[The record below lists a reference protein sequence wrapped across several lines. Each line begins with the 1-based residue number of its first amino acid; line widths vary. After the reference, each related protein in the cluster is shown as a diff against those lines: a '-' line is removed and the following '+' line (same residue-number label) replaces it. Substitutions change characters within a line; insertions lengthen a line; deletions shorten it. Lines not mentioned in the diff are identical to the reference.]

1 MGRIYSLSAHND
13 NTSGDVTGITKTPCR
28 IKIHEYKQRQQADVR
43 SWAISKQQRYR
54 QARIMRQNCYLAQCW
69 VFCFFFLSSQKKIVP
84 QSNNLNKKEKVKKK
98 KKAGRQMC
106 CIVKVFRKQE
116 GEKKEKTVPNKRSA
130 RLSLYPDNSLNKSS
144 SLRPLHCSPV
154 GVPWMSLVLVTMVTR
169 VTSSIP
175 VNRCRT

>member
-1 MGRIYSLSAHND
+1 MNNYMIFLMGRIYSLSAHND

-98 KKAGRQMC
+98 
-106 CIVKVFRKQE
+106 RKLADKCAASWKCSE
-116 GEKKEKTVPNKRSA
+116 NRKERKKENGAKQTQR
-130 RLSLYPDNSLNKSS
+130 S
-144 SLRPLHCSPV
+144 SLFVS
-154 GVPWMSLVLVTMVTR
+154 WQQFE
-169 VTSSIP
+169 
-175 VNRCRT
+175 

>member
-98 KKAGRQMC
+98 ESWQTNVLHCESVQKTGR
-106 CIVKVFRKQE
+106 R
-116 GEKKEKTVPNKRSA
+116 EKRKTVPNKRSA